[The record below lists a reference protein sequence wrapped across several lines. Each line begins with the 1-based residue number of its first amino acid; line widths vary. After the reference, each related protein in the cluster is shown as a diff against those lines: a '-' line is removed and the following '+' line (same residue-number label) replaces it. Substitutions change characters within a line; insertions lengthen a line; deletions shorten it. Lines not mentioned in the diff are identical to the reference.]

1 VEFVAVIARIFKDYR
16 VAPKLMMD
24 ECETLSQ
31 AQARVKRG
39 VEDSVIKVTLNM
51 KKPEDIRLVWKKKA

>member
-1 VEFVAVIARIFKDYR
+1 MEFVAVIARIFKDYR